1 MAKKPGRPKVPKKKV
16 KAESLEFRL
25 TEAEKIAFQDA
36 AESSGL
42 SLSSWARERL
52 RRAARADLAE
62 AGKPFLDDGPGR
74 SDGAEPGRGT

>member
-1 MAKKPGRPKVPKKKV
+1 MAKKRGRPKVPKRKV

-25 TEAEKIAFQDA
+25 TESEKTAFQDA

-52 RRAARADLAE
+52 RRAARTELAE
-62 AGKPFLDDGPGR
+62 IGKPVSFMDNAATRRL
-74 SDGAEPGRGT
+74 EPEQG